1 MNTIGSR
8 IKYLRK
14 QIGLKQIDFANRVL
28 VSASYISKVESDK
41 ELPSNIFTKLVA
53 LEFNISYEW
62 LKDGIGDMQLNKS
75 THDYFERNITI
86 GDTLEEI
93 TKLNHNTLEEITKLN
108 HNFEISLKN
117 STTFKKICIS
127 EICRS
132 ISSILQT
139 DISEAGKILLI
150 ELLSDYLGNIKE
162 LIERLYAVK
171 NVKDYSDT
179 SKYYI
184 SSYIKDIQELFND
197 LSNLIIS

>member
-1 MNTIGSR
+1 MSILNWRLNMNTIGSR
-8 IKYLRK
+8 MKYLRK
-14 QIGLKQIDFANRVL
+14 QMGLKQIDFANRVL

-62 LKDGIGDMQLNKS
+62 LKDGIGDMQINKT
-75 THDYFERNITI
+75 THDFFERNIT
-86 GDTLEEI
+86 TS
-93 TKLNHNTLEEITKLN
+93 NTLEEITELN
-108 HNFEISLKN
+108 HNFGILLKN
-117 STTFKKICIS
+117 STTFKKMCIS
-127 EICRS
+127 EICHS

-139 DISEAGKILLI
+139 DVSEAGKILLI

-162 LIERLYAVK
+162 LIEKLYMVK

-179 SKYYI
+179 SNYYI
-184 SSYIKDIQELFND
+184 SSYIKDTQELFND

>member
-86 GDTLEEI
+86 GD
-93 TKLNHNTLEEITKLN
+93 TLEEITKLN